1 MAHPKRKISRTRRD
15 KRRTHYKA
23 TTPQIATCPTTG
35 EAHLYHR
42 AHWHVRTETGRETI
56 TEYLTGCGRHP
67 TTPNPNSQAM
77 YKIFV
82 LPPLLAGVAASGSRL
97 SRRSSVSR
105 LEGQNPAVSEF
116 V

>member
-42 AHWHVRTETGRETI
+42 AHWHEGKLYYRGQVLVDTTAADENAAQYVFACKLIKNALNERFFCFKS
-56 TEYLTGCGRHP
+56 GC
-67 TTPNPNSQAM
+67 
-77 YKIFV
+77 
-82 LPPLLAGVAASGSRL
+82 L
-97 SRRSSVSR
+97 
-105 LEGQNPAVSEF
+105 
-116 V
+116 

>member
-42 AHWHVRTETGRETI
+42 AHW
-56 TEYLTGCGRHP
+56 
-67 TTPNPNSQAM
+67 
-77 YKIFV
+77 
-82 LPPLLAGVAASGSRL
+82 
-97 SRRSSVSR
+97 
-105 LEGQNPAVSEF
+105 LEGKLYYRGQVLVDTTVAEEDAA
-116 V
+116 